1 MSYNGNGGLFES
13 LPSLNLRKVLAE
25 VNPMELAKADISFIS
40 SVISLAR
47 ERDAIDWA
55 AGNGL
60 VMLAVL
66 PVDKLRTLNAED
78 VYFILQAAG
87 RRSEQNP
94 VVRLLDDRYGPSEPE
109 E

>member
-1 MSYNGNGGLFES
+1 M
-13 LPSLNLRKVLAE
+13 
-25 VNPMELAKADISFIS
+25 NPMELAKADISFVS

-47 ERDAIDWA
+47 ERDATDWA

-66 PVDKLRTLNAED
+66 PVDKLRALNAEN